1 MANIE
6 DVSRVIV
13 TSLSNPRRLLA
24 IMVLPFLV
32 IADLIHHNV
41 DYLDNNLRPKLISE
55 FKDMF
60 HDFYYSKAEIEV
72 MEKQAQ
78 AQAEAYEILKEKMAN
93 PYDVH
98 EFNYRGLIFNLLV
111 IRYGKVEDIDNEVF
125 HNAEIVVHE
134 TDDGV
139 KLKKCNVFGKVEAG
153 NIYMD
158 YLKQKELKNNTL
170 EKLANRL

>member
-1 MANIE
+1 MTNIE
-6 DVSRVIV
+6 DVSKLIV

-41 DYLDNNLRPKLISE
+41 DYLDNKLRPKLISE

-60 HDFYYSKAEIEV
+60 QDFYYSKVEIEV

-78 AQAEAYEILKEKMAN
+78 AQAQAYEILKERMAN

-98 EFNYRGLIFNLLV
+98 EFNYRGLIFKLSV

-125 HNAEIVVHE
+125 HNAEIVIHE

-139 KLKKCNVFGKVEAG
+139 KLKKCNVFGKVEARE
-153 NIYMD
+153 IYMN
-158 YLKQKELKNNTL
+158 YLKQKELNNNVL

>member
-1 MANIE
+1 MTNIE

-13 TSLSNPRRLLA
+13 TTLSNPRRLLA
-24 IMVLPFLV
+24 VMVLPFLV

-41 DYLDNNLRPKLISE
+41 DYLDNKLRPKLISE

-60 HDFYYSKAEIEV
+60 QDFYYSKVEIGV

-78 AQAEAYEILKEKMAN
+78 AQAQAYEILKERMAN

-111 IRYGKVEDIDNEVF
+111 IKYGEVEDIDNEVF

-153 NIYMD
+153 KIYMN
-158 YLKQKELKNNTL
+158 YLKQKELNNNVL
-170 EKLANRL
+170 EKLADRL